1 MVAAIFT
8 PRLFFFKGFFFM
20 AGVEVKEFT
29 VLGLRMWQQVL
40 VCLVLGIIVGF
51 LIQGNIDLA
60 EKIKTI
66 GTVFINLIKMV
77 VVPLI
82 FLALVSGITSMGDSA
97 NFKRVGL
104 KGVGT
109 YMATALFAV
118 VIGLVA
124 GIIFEPGAGLQVNIE
139 EFTGPDSTT
148 GSAPEMSVSSF
159 LLHLIST
166 NIFESFAK
174 GELLQVIVFAVL
186 FGMTMNMMGE
196 KAARARQNIHDFSQ
210 IIFKMIEYIVRLA
223 PLAVF
228 GFMAWSV
235 GTQGAEI
242 VKILFNLVVAV
253 LAACLFQ
260 YVLFGVMI
268 AVVARLNPFVFYRKL
283 VTTQLMAFSTSSS
296 KATLTTAMRE
306 IETKLGVSAQSTQ
319 FLLPLGAC
327 INMDG
332 TAIYLGICALFF
344 AQFFGIELGMADY
357 AVLLLTCTL
366 GSIGAA
372 GIPSGS
378 IIFMGM
384 VLHSV
389 GLPIEGIGL
398 LLGVDRVL
406 DMVRTTINITG
417 DCAITLTV
425 DATEGTLNK
434 EIYYS

>member
-1 MVAAIFT
+1 
-8 PRLFFFKGFFFM
+8 M
-20 AGVEVKEFT
+20 AGADVKEFT
-29 VLGLRMWQQVL
+29 VLGLRMWQQVIL
-40 VCLVLGIIVGF
+40 CLVLGIATGF
-51 LIQGNIDLA
+51 LMGEDAAQFKFLG
-60 EKIKTI
+60 TI
-66 GTVFINLIKMV
+66 FINLIKMV

-82 FLALVSGITSMGDSA
+82 FLALVSGITSMGDGA

-104 KGVGT
+104 KGIGA
-109 YMATALFAV
+109 YMSTALFAV
-118 VIGLVA
+118 VIGLAA
-124 GIIFEPGAGLQVNIE
+124 GALFQPGLGLQVNIE
-139 EFTGPDSTT
+139 EFATSGDQAAQPTMNIAD
-148 GSAPEMSVSSF
+148 F
-159 LLHLIST
+159 LINLIST
-166 NIFESFAK
+166 NIFASLAE
-174 GELLQVIVFAVL
+174 GHLLQVIVFAVM
-186 FGMTMNMMGE
+186 FGMTMNLMGE
-196 KAARARQNIHDFSQ
+196 KSANARQVLYDFSQ

-235 GTQGAEI
+235 GTQGMEI
-242 VKILFNLVVAV
+242 VRILLKLVVAV
-253 LAACLFQ
+253 LAACIFQ
-260 YVLFGVMI
+260 YALFGILI
-268 AVVARLNPFVFYRKL
+268 AFVARLNPFVFYRKL

-306 IETKLGVSAQSTQ
+306 LQTKLGVSEQSTQ

-344 AQFFGIELGMADY
+344 AQFFGIELQAGDY

-417 DCAITLTV
+417 DCAITLMV
-425 DATEGTLNK
+425 DATEKTLDK
-434 EIYYS
+434 DVYYS

>member
-1 MVAAIFT
+1 
-8 PRLFFFKGFFFM
+8 M
-20 AGVEVKEFT
+20 AGVDVQEFK
-29 VLGLRMWQQVL
+29 VFGLKMWQQVMIGL
-40 VCLVLGIIVGF
+40 ALGIITGF
-51 LIQGNIDLA
+51 ALGEDAAALKTMGTIFID
-60 EKIKTI
+60 
-66 GTVFINLIKMV
+66 LIKMV
-77 VVPLI
+77 VVPLV
-82 FLALVSGITSMGDSA
+82 FLALVSGITSMGEGA

-104 KGVGT
+104 KGLAA
-109 YMATALFAV
+109 YLSTALVAV
-118 VIGLVA
+118 VIGLSA
-124 GIIFEPGAGLQVNIE
+124 GILFEPGKGLHINIE
-139 EFTGPDSTT
+139 EFAGDMPTT
-148 GSAPEMSVSSF
+148 AQAPPPSVIEF
-159 LLHLIST
+159 LLHLIPT
-166 NIFESFAK
+166 NIFKSFAE
-174 GELLQVIVFAVL
+174 GHLLQVIMFSVL
-186 FGMTMNMMGE
+186 FGIVMNMMGE
-196 KAARARQNIHDFSQ
+196 KAARPREIIHDFAQ

-235 GTQGAEI
+235 GTQGVEI
-242 VKILFNLVVAV
+242 VKILINLVIAV
-253 LAACLFQ
+253 LVACAFQ
-260 YVLFGVMI
+260 YMLFGFLILVFT
-268 AVVARLNPFVFYRKL
+268 RLNPLHFYKKL
-283 VTTQLMAFSTSSS
+283 AATQLMAFSTSSS

-306 IETKLGVSAQSTQ
+306 VQTKLGVSEQSAH

-344 AQFFGIELGMADY
+344 AQLFGVDLTMADY

-389 GLPIEGIGL
+389 GLPIEGVGL

-417 DCAITLTV
+417 DCAITMMV
-425 DATEGTLNK
+425 DHTEGTLN
-434 EIYYS
+434 ESIYYKKD

>member
-1 MVAAIFT
+1 
-8 PRLFFFKGFFFM
+8 M

-29 VLGLRMWQQVL
+29 VLGLKMWQQVF
-40 VCLVLGIIVGF
+40 VCLILGIITGF
-51 LIQGNIDLA
+51 LIQGNIALA
-60 EKIKTI
+60 EQLKII
-66 GTVFINLIKMV
+66 GTIFINLIKMV

-104 KGVGT
+104 KGIGT
-109 YMATALFAV
+109 YMGTALFAV
-118 VIGLVA
+118 IIGLAA
-124 GIIFEPGAGLQVNIE
+124 GYIFQPGAGLQVNIE
-139 EFTGPDSTT
+139 EFTGPASTST
-148 GSAPEMSVSSF
+148 EAPSMSVSSF
-159 LLHLIST
+159 LLHLISP
-166 NIFESFAK
+166 NIFQSLAQA
-174 GELLQVIVFAVL
+174 ELLQVIVFAVM

-196 KAARARQNIHDFSQ
+196 KAARARQTIQDFSH

-228 GFMAWSV
+228 GFMAWSI

-260 YVLFGVMI
+260 YLLFGLLI
-268 AVVARLNPFVFYRKL
+268 FLSTGLNPLVFYRKL
-283 VTTQLMAFSTSSS
+283 ATTQLMAFSTSSS

-306 IETKLGVSAQSTQ
+306 LETKLGVSEQSTQ

-344 AQFFGIELGMADY
+344 AQFFGIELQLADY

-417 DCAITLTV
+417 DCAITLMV
-425 DATEGTLNK
+425 DASEKTLNRDQ
-434 EIYYS
+434 YYS

>member
-1 MVAAIFT
+1 
-8 PRLFFFKGFFFM
+8 M
-20 AGVEVKEFT
+20 AGADVKEFT
-29 VLGLRMWQQVL
+29 VFGLKMWQQVL
-40 VCLVLGIIVGF
+40 IGLMLGILTGFILKEDAAPLKTVGTIF
-51 LIQGNIDLA
+51 ID
-60 EKIKTI
+60 
-66 GTVFINLIKMV
+66 LIKMV

-82 FLALVSGITSMGDSA
+82 FLALVSGITSMGDGA

-104 KGVGT
+104 KGLGAYIST
-109 YMATALFAV
+109 ATFAV
-118 VIGLVA
+118 VIGISA
-124 GIIFEPGAGLQVNIE
+124 GVLFQPGKGLHVNIE
-139 EFTGPDSTT
+139 EFAGNLPAAATE
-148 GSAPEMSVSSF
+148 APPPSVIDF
-159 LLHLIST
+159 LLHLIPT
-166 NIFESFAK
+166 NIFEAFAE
-174 GELLQVIVFAVL
+174 GHLLQVIVFSVI
-186 FGMTMNMMGE
+186 FGMVMNMMGE
-196 KAARARQNIHDFSQ
+196 KAARPREIIQDFAA
-210 IIFKMIEYIVRLA
+210 IIFRMIEYIVRLA

-235 GTQGAEI
+235 GTQGVEI
-242 VKILFNLVVAV
+242 IRILINLVVAV
-253 LAACLFQ
+253 LAACAFQ
-260 YVLFGVMI
+260 YALFGVLI
-268 AVVARLNPFVFYRKL
+268 IVFTRLNPVHFYRKL
-283 VTTQLMAFSTSSS
+283 ATTQLMAFSTSSS

-306 IETKLGVSAQSTQ
+306 VQTKLGVSEQSAH

-344 AQFFGIELGMADY
+344 AQLFGVELQMADY

-398 LLGVDRVL
+398 LLGIDRVL

-417 DCAITLTV
+417 DCAITMIV
-425 DATEGTLNK
+425 DHTEGTLN
-434 EIYYS
+434 ETVYYSKD

>member
-1 MVAAIFT
+1 
-8 PRLFFFKGFFFM
+8 M
-20 AGVEVKEFT
+20 AGADVKEFT
-29 VLGLRMWQQVL
+29 VLGLKMWQQVII
-40 VCLVLGIIVGF
+40 CLILGIITGF
-51 LIQGNIDLA
+51 VLKEDA
-60 EKIKTI
+60 AAFKIL

-77 VVPLI
+77 VVPLV
-82 FLALVSGITSMGDSA
+82 FLALVSGITSMGDGA
-97 NFKRVGL
+97 NFKRVGF
-104 KGVGT
+104 KGLSA
-109 YMATALFAV
+109 YLFTAIFAV

-124 GIIFEPGAGLQVNIE
+124 GTVFQPGLGLHVNIN
-139 EFTGPDSTT
+139 EFA
-148 GSAPEMSVSSF
+148 SASGGAAEVPPMNVKDF
-159 LLHLIST
+159 LLSLIPT
-166 NIFESFAK
+166 NIFQAFAE
-174 GELLQVIVFAVL
+174 GHLLQVIVFSVM
-186 FGMTMNMMGE
+186 FGITMNMMGDR
-196 KAARARQNIHDFSQ
+196 AARPRQTLYDFGQ

-235 GTQGAEI
+235 GTQGVEI
-242 VKILFNLVVAV
+242 IKILAKLCAAV
-253 LAACLFQ
+253 IAACAFQ
-260 YVLFGVMI
+260 YALFGVMI
-268 AVVARLNPFVFYRKL
+268 ALLARLNPFIFYRKL

-306 IETKLGVSAQSTQ
+306 VETKLGVSPQSTQ

-344 AQFFGIELGMADY
+344 AQFFGVELHTLDY
-357 AVLLLTCTL
+357 AMLLLTCTF

-384 VLHSV
+384 VLHSI

-406 DMVRTTINITG
+406 DMLRTTINITG
-417 DCAITLTV
+417 DCAITLIV
-425 DATEGTLNK
+425 DASEKTLNK
-434 EIYYS
+434 ETYYS

>member
-1 MVAAIFT
+1 
-8 PRLFFFKGFFFM
+8 M
-20 AGVEVKEFT
+20 AGADVKEFT
-29 VLGLRMWQQVL
+29 VFGLRMWQQV
-40 VCLVLGIIVGF
+40 VICLILGIITGF
-51 LIQGNIDLA
+51 AMQEDAAQFKVL
-60 EKIKTI
+60 

-82 FLALVSGITSMGDSA
+82 FLALVSGITSMGDGA

-104 KGVGT
+104 KGIGA
-109 YMATALFAV
+109 YLSTALFAV
-118 VIGLVA
+118 IIGLAA
-124 GIIFEPGAGLQVNIE
+124 GALFEPGLGLQVNIE
-139 EFTGPDSTT
+139 EFAT
-148 GSAPEMSVSSF
+148 SADQAAPPTMSVPDF
-159 LLHLIST
+159 LINLIST
-166 NIFESFAK
+166 NIFASLAE
-174 GELLQVIVFAVL
+174 GHLLQVIVFAVM
-186 FGMTMNMMGE
+186 FGLTMNAMGE
-196 KAARARQNIHDFSQ
+196 KAANARQVLYDFSQ

-235 GTQGAEI
+235 GTQGMEI
-242 VKILFNLVVAV
+242 VKILLKLVAAV
-253 LAACLFQ
+253 LAACAFQ
-260 YVLFGVMI
+260 YALFGVLI
-268 AVVARLNPFVFYRKL
+268 ALVARLNPFVFYKKL

-306 IETKLGVSAQSTQ
+306 LQTKLGVSEQSTQ

-344 AQFFGIELGMADY
+344 AQFFGVELQAADY

-417 DCAITLTV
+417 DCAITLMV
-425 DATEGTLNK
+425 DATEKTLDK
-434 EIYYS
+434 ETYYS

>member
-1 MVAAIFT
+1 
-8 PRLFFFKGFFFM
+8 M
-20 AGVEVKEFT
+20 AGADVKEFT
-29 VLGLRMWQQVL
+29 IIGLRMWQQVL
-40 VCLVLGIIVGF
+40 LGLILGICTGF
-51 LIQGNIDLA
+51 LIQGDAELA
-60 EKIKTI
+60 EQLKIP
-66 GTVFINLIKMV
+66 GTLFINLIKMV

-82 FLALVSGITSMGDSA
+82 FLALVAGITSMGDSA
-97 NFKRVGL
+97 NFKRVGI
-104 KGVGT
+104 KGVAT
-109 YMATALFAV
+109 YLATAFFAV

-124 GIIFEPGAGLQVNIE
+124 ANLLRPGEGLGNDLKSFMHVVPQAAEAPPMKVT
-139 EFTGPDSTT
+139 EFL
-148 GSAPEMSVSSF
+148 MN
-159 LLHLIST
+159 LIST
-166 NIFESFAK
+166 NIFKSFA
-174 GELLQVIVFAVL
+174 ESNLLQVIVFAVL
-186 FGMTMNMMGE
+186 FGMTMNVMGE
-196 KAARARQNIHDFSQ
+196 KSARARQTIQDFAQ

-228 GFMAWSV
+228 AFMAWSV

-242 VKILFNLVVAV
+242 LQILIKLVVTV
-253 LAACLFQ
+253 LAACAFQ
-260 YVLFGVMI
+260 YALFGVII
-268 AVVARLNPFVFYRKL
+268 AVFARVNPLVFYRKL

-306 IETKLGVSAQSTQ
+306 CETKLGVSKQSTH
-319 FLLPLGAC
+319 FLLPLGAS

-332 TAIYLGICALFF
+332 TAIYLGICAVFF
-344 AQFFGIELGMADY
+344 AQYFGVTLTTADY

-417 DCAITLTV
+417 DCAITLTI
-425 DATEGTLNK
+425 DATEDTLNK
-434 EIYYS
+434 KTYYS

>member
-1 MVAAIFT
+1 
-8 PRLFFFKGFFFM
+8 M
-20 AGVEVKEFT
+20 AGAEVKEFT
-29 VLGLRMWQQVL
+29 VLGLKMWQQVVL
-40 VCLVLGIIVGF
+40 CLVLGIITGF
-51 LIQGNIDLA
+51 VLKEDAAGL
-60 EKIKTI
+60 KILGTI
-66 GTVFINLIKMV
+66 FINLIKMV

-82 FLALVSGITSMGDSA
+82 FLALVSGITSMGDGA
-97 NFKRVGL
+97 NFKRVGM
-104 KGVGT
+104 KGVGA
-109 YMATALFAV
+109 YLFTAVFAV

-124 GIIFEPGAGLQVNIE
+124 GTIFQPGLGLHVNVDEFAGALPVASE
-139 EFTGPDSTT
+139 
-148 GSAPEMSVSSF
+148 APPPTVKDF
-159 LLHLIST
+159 LINLIST
-166 NIFESFAK
+166 NIFHSFA
-174 GELLQVIVFAVL
+174 EANLLQVVVFSVL
-186 FGMTMNMMGE
+186 FGITMNLMGE
-196 KAARARQNIHDFSQ
+196 KAARPRQTIYDFSQ
-210 IIFKMIEYIVRLA
+210 IVFKMIEYIVRLA

-235 GTQGAEI
+235 GTQGVEI
-242 VKILFNLVVAV
+242 IKILAKLCAAV
-253 LAACLFQ
+253 IAACAFQ
-260 YVLFGVMI
+260 YALFGVLIM
-268 AVVARLNPFVFYRKL
+268 VFTHLNPLVFYRKL
-283 VTTQLMAFSTSSS
+283 IATQLMAFSTSSS

-306 IETKLGVSAQSTQ
+306 CETKLGVSSQSTQ

-344 AQFFGIELGMADY
+344 AQFFGIELQMLDY

-406 DMVRTTINITG
+406 DMIRTTINITG
-417 DCAITLTV
+417 DCAITLIV
-425 DATEGTLNK
+425 DATEGTHDK
-434 EIYYS
+434 AVYYAKG

>member
-1 MVAAIFT
+1 
-8 PRLFFFKGFFFM
+8 M
-20 AGVEVKEFT
+20 AGADVQEFK
-29 VLGLRMWQQVL
+29 VFGLKMWQQVL
-40 VCLVLGIIVGF
+40 IGLTLGIITGF
-51 LIQGNIDLA
+51 AMGEDAADFKILGTIFID
-60 EKIKTI
+60 
-66 GTVFINLIKMV
+66 LIKMV

-82 FLALVSGITSMGDSA
+82 FLALVSGITSMGDGA

-104 KGVGT
+104 KGLGA
-109 YMATALFAV
+109 YLATACFAV
-118 VIGLVA
+118 VIGLAA
-124 GIIFEPGAGLQVNIE
+124 GIIFKPGKGLHVNIE
-139 EFTGPDSTT
+139 EFAGSTPSAA
-148 GSAPEMSVSSF
+148 SAPPPTVVDF
-159 LLHLIST
+159 VLNLIPT
-166 NIFESFAK
+166 NVFQSFAD
-174 GELLQVIVFAVL
+174 GHLLQVIVFSVI
-186 FGMTMNMMGE
+186 FGMVMNMMGE
-196 KAARARQNIHDFSQ
+196 KAARPREVIHDFAG

-235 GTQGAEI
+235 GTQGMEI
-242 VKILFNLVVAV
+242 VRILINLVIAV
-253 LAACLFQ
+253 LAACAFQ
-260 YVLFGVMI
+260 YVLFGILIIVF
-268 AVVARLNPFVFYRKL
+268 ARLNPFYFYKKL

-306 IETKLGVSAQSTQ
+306 VQTKLGVSEQSSH

-327 INMDG
+327 FNMDG

-344 AQFFGIELGMADY
+344 AQMFGIELQMADY

-417 DCAITLTV
+417 DCAITMIV
-425 DATEGTLNK
+425 DRTEGTLD
-434 EIYYS
+434 ESVYYSKQ

>member
-1 MVAAIFT
+1 
-8 PRLFFFKGFFFM
+8 M
-20 AGVEVKEFT
+20 AGADVKEFT
-29 VLGLRMWQQVL
+29 IFGLKMWQQVVL
-40 VCLVLGIIVGF
+40 GLLLGIITG
-51 LIQGNIDLA
+51 LLLGHDA
-60 EKIKTI
+60 EKFKFL
-66 GTVFINLIKMV
+66 GTLFINLIKMV

-82 FLALVSGITSMGDSA
+82 FLSLVSGITSMGDSS
-97 NFKRVGL
+97 NFKRVGM
-104 KGVGT
+104 KGLLAYT
-109 YMATALFAV
+109 FTAAFAV
-118 VIGLVA
+118 VLGIVA
-124 GIIFEPGAGLQVNIE
+124 GVFFEPGKGLQVNIE
-139 EFTGPDSTT
+139 EFAG
-148 GSAPEMSVSSF
+148 SVSNSHSAAPPETISGF
-159 LLHLIST
+159 LMNLIST
-166 NIFESFAK
+166 NIFQSFA
-174 GELLQVIVFAVL
+174 EAHLLQVVVFAVM
-186 FGMTMNMMGE
+186 FGLTMNMMGGRS
-196 KAARARQNIHDFSQ
+196 ARARESIQDFAA

-235 GTQGAEI
+235 GTQGTEI
-242 VKILFNLVVAV
+242 VRILFNLVVAV
-253 LAACLFQ
+253 LAACLVQ
-260 YVLFGVMI
+260 YLLFGVFI
-268 AVVARLNPFVFYRKL
+268 AVFVRMNPIPFYKKL
-283 VTTQLMAFSTSSS
+283 AATQLMAFSTSSS

-306 IETKLGVSAQSTQ
+306 VQTKLGVSEQSAH

-332 TAIYLGICALFF
+332 TAIYLAICTCFF
-344 AQFFGIELGMADY
+344 AQFFGIDLTMADY

-417 DCAITLTV
+417 DCAITMMV
-425 DATEGTLNK
+425 DRSENTLD
-434 EIYYS
+434 ESVYYSKES

>member
-1 MVAAIFT
+1 
-8 PRLFFFKGFFFM
+8 M
-20 AGVEVKEFT
+20 AGADVKEFT
-29 VLGLRMWQQVL
+29 VLGLKMWQQVM

-51 LIQGNIDLA
+51 LIQGNIELA
-60 EKIKTI
+60 DRIKILGTI
-66 GTVFINLIKMV
+66 FINLIKMV
-77 VVPLI
+77 VVPLV

-104 KGVGT
+104 KGIGT
-109 YMATALFAV
+109 YVGTALFAV
-118 VIGLVA
+118 IIGISA
-124 GIIFEPGAGLQVNIE
+124 GIIFQPGAGLQVNIE
-139 EFTGPDSTT
+139 EFTGPMS
-148 GSAPEMSVSSF
+148 GQSEAPAMSISGF
-159 LLHLIST
+159 LLNLIST
-166 NIFESFAK
+166 NIFHSFAD
-174 GELLQVIVFAVL
+174 GQLLQVIVFAVI
-186 FGMTMNMMGE
+186 FGMTMNVMGE
-196 KAARARQNIHDFSQ
+196 KAARARQTIQDFSL

-228 GFMAWSV
+228 GFMAWSI

-253 LAACLFQ
+253 MAACIFQ
-260 YVLFGVMI
+260 YLLFGVLI
-268 AVVARLNPFVFYRKL
+268 LVFTGLNPLIFYRKL

-306 IETKLGVSAQSTQ
+306 LETRLGVSPQSTQ

-344 AQFFGIELGMADY
+344 SQFFGIELGMGDY

-417 DCAITLTV
+417 DCAITMMV
-425 DATEGTLNK
+425 DASEGTLNK
-434 EIYYS
+434 DLYYNRDV

>member
-1 MVAAIFT
+1 
-8 PRLFFFKGFFFM
+8 M
-20 AGVEVKEFT
+20 AGADTKEFT
-29 VLGLRMWQQVL
+29 ILGLRMWQQVML
-40 VCLVLGIIVGF
+40 GLILGISVGF
-51 LIQGNIDLA
+51 LIQGDTDLA
-60 EKIKTI
+60 EKLKIP
-66 GTVFINLIKMV
+66 GTLFINLIKMV

-97 NFKRVGL
+97 NFKRVGV
-104 KGVGT
+104 KGVST
-109 YMATALFAV
+109 YLATALFAV

-124 GIIFEPGAGLQVNIE
+124 ANLLKPGEGLEGNIKAFMHAVPAAAE
-139 EFTGPDSTT
+139 
-148 GSAPEMSVSSF
+148 APPMSISHF
-159 LLHLIST
+159 LMNLIST
-166 NIFESFAK
+166 NIFQSFA
-174 GELLQVIVFAVL
+174 EAQLLQVIVFAVL
-186 FGMTMNMMGE
+186 FGITMNVMGE
-196 KAARARQNIHDFSQ
+196 KSARVRQIIHDFAQ

-228 GFMAWSV
+228 AFMAWSV

-242 VKILFNLVVAV
+242 VQILIKLIVTV
-253 LAACLFQ
+253 LAACAFQ

-268 AVVARLNPFVFYRKL
+268 AGVAHLNPLVFYRKL

-306 IETKLGVSAQSTQ
+306 CETKLGVSKQSTN
-319 FLLPLGAC
+319 FLLPLGAS

-332 TAIYLGICALFF
+332 TAIYLGICAVFF
-344 AQFFGIELGMADY
+344 AQYFGVTLAPADY

-417 DCAITLTV
+417 DCTITLVV
-425 DATEGTLNK
+425 DATENTHNK
-434 EIYYS
+434 KIYYS

>member
-1 MVAAIFT
+1 
-8 PRLFFFKGFFFM
+8 M
-20 AGVEVKEFT
+20 AGADVKEFT
-29 VLGLRMWQQVL
+29 VFGLKMWQQVL
-40 VCLVLGIIVGF
+40 IGLMLGILTGFILKEDAAPLKTVGTIF
-51 LIQGNIDLA
+51 ID
-60 EKIKTI
+60 
-66 GTVFINLIKMV
+66 LIKMV

-82 FLALVSGITSMGDSA
+82 FLALVSGITSMGDGA

-104 KGVGT
+104 KGLGA
-109 YMATALFAV
+109 YLATAAFAV
-118 VIGLVA
+118 VIG
-124 GIIFEPGAGLQVNIE
+124 ISAGLLFQPGKGLHVNIE
-139 EFTGPDSTT
+139 EFAGNLPAAATE
-148 GSAPEMSVSSF
+148 APPPSVIEF
-159 LLHLIST
+159 LLHLIPT
-166 NIFESFAK
+166 NVFEAFAE
-174 GELLQVIVFAVL
+174 GHLLQVIVFSVI
-186 FGMTMNMMGE
+186 FGIVMNMMGE
-196 KAARARQNIHDFSQ
+196 KAARPREIIQDFAA
-210 IIFKMIEYIVRLA
+210 IIFRMIEYIVRLA

-235 GTQGAEI
+235 GTQGVEI
-242 VKILFNLVVAV
+242 IRILINLVVAV
-253 LAACLFQ
+253 LAACAFQ
-260 YVLFGVMI
+260 YALFGVLI
-268 AVVARLNPFVFYRKL
+268 LVFTRLNPVHFYRKL
-283 VTTQLMAFSTSSS
+283 ATTQLMAFSTSSS

-306 IETKLGVSAQSTQ
+306 VQTKLGVSEQSAH

-344 AQFFGIELGMADY
+344 AQLFGVELQLADY

-417 DCAITLTV
+417 DCAITMIV
-425 DATEGTLNK
+425 DHTEGTLN
-434 EIYYS
+434 ETVYYSKY

>member
-1 MVAAIFT
+1 
-8 PRLFFFKGFFFM
+8 M
-20 AGVEVKEFT
+20 AGADVKEFT
-29 VLGLRMWQQVL
+29 VFGLRMWQQVVL
-40 VCLVLGIIVGF
+40 CLILGIVTGF
-51 LIQGNIDLA
+51 VMGEDAAQFKFLG
-60 EKIKTI
+60 TI
-66 GTVFINLIKMV
+66 FINLIKMV

-82 FLALVSGITSMGDSA
+82 FLALVSGITSMGDGA

-104 KGVGT
+104 KGIGA
-109 YMATALFAV
+109 YLSTALFAV
-118 VIGLVA
+118 VIGLAA
-124 GIIFEPGAGLQVNIE
+124 GAIFQPGVGLQVNIE
-139 EFTGPDSTT
+139 EFATSSDQA
-148 GSAPEMSVSSF
+148 APPTMSIADF
-159 LLHLIST
+159 LINLIST
-166 NIFESFAK
+166 NIFQSLAE
-174 GELLQVIVFAVL
+174 GHLLQVIVFAVM

-196 KAARARQNIHDFSQ
+196 KSANARQVLYDFSQ

-235 GTQGAEI
+235 GTQGMEI
-242 VKILFNLVVAV
+242 VRILLNLVAAV
-253 LAACLFQ
+253 LAACAFQ
-260 YVLFGVMI
+260 YTLFGI
-268 AVVARLNPFVFYRKL
+268 LITLVARLNPFIFYRKL

-306 IETKLGVSAQSTQ
+306 LQTKLGVSEQSTQ

-344 AQFFGIELGMADY
+344 AQFFGVDLQAGDY

-417 DCAITLTV
+417 DCAITLMV
-425 DATEGTLNK
+425 DATEKTLDK
-434 EIYYS
+434 DVYYS

>member
-1 MVAAIFT
+1 
-8 PRLFFFKGFFFM
+8 M
-20 AGVEVKEFT
+20 AGADVKEFT
-29 VLGLRMWQQVL
+29 VFGLKMWQQVL
-40 VCLVLGIIVGF
+40 VCLILGIITGF
-51 LIQGNIDLA
+51 ALHEDAAVFKVLG
-60 EKIKTI
+60 TI
-66 GTVFINLIKMV
+66 FINLIKMV
-77 VVPLI
+77 VAPLI
-82 FLALVSGITSMGDSA
+82 FLALVSGITSMGDGA

-109 YMATALFAV
+109 YVLTALIAV
-118 VIGLVA
+118 VIGLAA
-124 GIIFEPGAGLQVNIE
+124 GTIFKPGAGLQVNIN
-139 EFTGPDSTT
+139 EFA
-148 GSAPEMSVSSF
+148 GSGSGAPAMTAMNIKDF
-159 LLHLIST
+159 LLNLIPT
-166 NIFESFAK
+166 NIFQAFAE
-174 GELLQVIVFAVL
+174 GNLLQVIVFSVI
-186 FGMTMNMMGE
+186 FGMTMNMMGDR
-196 KAARARQNIHDFSQ
+196 AARPRQVLYDFSQ
-210 IIFKMIEYIVRLA
+210 IVFKLIEYIVRLA

-235 GTQGAEI
+235 GTQGVEI
-242 VKILFNLVVAV
+242 IKILIKLVGAV

-260 YVLFGVMI
+260 YLMFGVMI
-268 AVVARLNPFVFYRKL
+268 AAVARLNPLVFYRKL
-283 VTTQLMAFSTSSS
+283 ATTQLMAFSTSSS

-306 IETKLGVSAQSTQ
+306 LETKLGVSSQSTQ

-344 AQFFGIELGMADY
+344 AQFFGIALHNADY
-357 AVLLLTCTL
+357 AMLLLTCTL

-417 DCAITLTV
+417 DCAITLMV
-425 DATEGTLNK
+425 DATEKTLDRK
-434 EIYYS
+434 AYYE

>member
-1 MVAAIFT
+1 
-8 PRLFFFKGFFFM
+8 M

-29 VLGLRMWQQVL
+29 VLGLKMWQQVL
-40 VCLVLGIIVGF
+40 ICLALGIITGF
-51 LIQGNIDLA
+51 LIQGNVALA
-60 EKIKTI
+60 EKLKVLGTI
-66 GTVFINLIKMV
+66 FINLIKMV

-109 YMATALFAV
+109 YLGTALFAV

-124 GIIFEPGAGLQVNIE
+124 GTIFQPGAGLQVNIE
-139 EFTGPDSTT
+139 EFTGPAAMATE
-148 GSAPEMSVSSF
+148 APPLSVTDF
-159 LLHLIST
+159 VMNLIST
-166 NIFESFAK
+166 NIFHSFAD
-174 GELLQVIVFAVL
+174 GQLLQIIVFAVM

-242 VKILFNLVVAV
+242 VKILANLVVAV
-253 LAACLFQ
+253 LAACVFQ
-260 YVLFGVMI
+260 YILFGLLILVF
-268 AVVARLNPFVFYRKL
+268 ARLNPLIFYRKL

-306 IETKLGVSAQSTQ
+306 LETKLGVSEQSTQ

-344 AQFFGIELGMADY
+344 AQFFGVELQPGDY

-406 DMVRTTINITG
+406 DMVRTTLNITG
-417 DCAITLTV
+417 DCAITLMV
-425 DATEGTLNK
+425 DATEKTLDK
-434 EIYYS
+434 KVYYS

>member
-1 MVAAIFT
+1 
-8 PRLFFFKGFFFM
+8 M
-20 AGVEVKEFT
+20 AGADVKEFT
-29 VLGLRMWQQVL
+29 VFGLKMWQQVL
-40 VCLVLGIIVGF
+40 IGLTLGILTGFVLGEDAAGLKVV
-51 LIQGNIDLA
+51 
-60 EKIKTI
+60 
-66 GTVFINLIKMV
+66 GTVFIDLIKMV

-82 FLALVSGITSMGDSA
+82 FLALVSGITSMGDGA

-104 KGVGT
+104 KGLGA
-109 YMATALFAV
+109 YLSTAAFAV
-118 VIGLVA
+118 VIGITA
-124 GIIFEPGAGLQVNIE
+124 GILFEPGKGLHVNIE
-139 EFTGPDSTT
+139 EFASGVP
-148 GSAPEMSVSSF
+148 SAATDAPPPTIGEF
-159 LLHLIST
+159 ILGLIPT
-166 NIFESFAK
+166 NVFEAFAE
-174 GELLQVIVFAVL
+174 GHLLQVIVFSVI
-186 FGMTMNMMGE
+186 FGMVMNMMGE
-196 KAARARQNIHDFSQ
+196 KAARPREIIQDFAA
-210 IIFKMIEYIVRLA
+210 IIFRMIEYIVRLA

-235 GTQGAEI
+235 GTQGVEI
-242 VKILFNLVVAV
+242 IRILINLVVAV
-253 LAACLFQ
+253 LAACAFQ
-260 YVLFGVMI
+260 YALFGVLI
-268 AVVARLNPFVFYRKL
+268 IVFTRLNPIHFYRKL
-283 VTTQLMAFSTSSS
+283 ATTQLMAFSTSSS

-306 IETKLGVSAQSTQ
+306 VQTKLGVSEQSAH

-344 AQFFGIELGMADY
+344 AQLFGVELQLADY

-417 DCAITLTV
+417 DCAITMIV
-425 DATEGTLNK
+425 DHTEGTFNETVYHSK
-434 EIYYS
+434 A

>member
-1 MVAAIFT
+1 
-8 PRLFFFKGFFFM
+8 M
-20 AGVEVKEFT
+20 AGADVKEFT
-29 VLGLRMWQQVL
+29 VFGLRMWQQVVL
-40 VCLVLGIIVGF
+40 CLILGIATGFVLGEDAAKFKF
-51 LIQGNIDLA
+51 LG
-60 EKIKTI
+60 TI
-66 GTVFINLIKMV
+66 FINLIKMV

-82 FLALVSGITSMGDSA
+82 FLALVSGITSMGDGA

-104 KGVGT
+104 KGIGA
-109 YMATALFAV
+109 YLSTALFAV
-118 VIGLVA
+118 VIGLAA
-124 GIIFEPGAGLQVNIE
+124 GALFQPGTGLQVNIE
-139 EFTGPDSTT
+139 EFAT
-148 GSAPEMSVSSF
+148 SADQAAPPTMSIADF
-159 LLHLIST
+159 LINLIST
-166 NIFESFAK
+166 NIFQSLAE
-174 GELLQVIVFAVL
+174 GHLLQVIIFAVM

-196 KAARARQNIHDFSQ
+196 KSANARQSLYDFSQ

-235 GTQGAEI
+235 GTQGMEI
-242 VKILFNLVVAV
+242 VRILLKLVAAV
-253 LAACLFQ
+253 LAACAFQ
-260 YVLFGVMI
+260 YALFGILI
-268 AVVARLNPFVFYRKL
+268 ALVARLNPFVFYKKL

-306 IETKLGVSAQSTQ
+306 LQTKLGVSEQSTQ

-344 AQFFGIELGMADY
+344 AQFFGIDLQAGDY

-417 DCAITLTV
+417 DCAITLMV
-425 DATEGTLNK
+425 DATEKTLDK
-434 EIYYS
+434 DVYYS